1 VAETFFVNILI
12 MLVSALAL
20 GEVFKRLKQPALV
33 GHLLAG
39 VIIGPSVFNVV
50 QPDESLETLINLAI
64 FFLMFLAGLELHP
77 KEIKQ
82 AGKNAIILSI
92 LAFVI
97 PFVSGA
103 AVANFLGLSMIP
115 SLFIGLA
122 LAITAVPVSAVV
134 LMEFGLLK
142 SKMGST
148 IMTAGIVDDILS
160 LITLAIILQ
169 LAQSG
174 GDLDFGELGFSAFKI
189 GAFIGGIFLLTFILN
204 KTKHWLPHKFSPLF
218 AKLQTKEAGFGI
230 LLVSAIGLSLI
241 AEGVGLHFIIGTFFA
256 GLLVYQE
263 IIGKESLGRINDVF
277 SAITFGFLSPIFFAF
292 IGMEFYA
299 QSISESIPLFLI
311 LLGVAIAGKIGGGF
325 IGGKL
330 AGFSNAESRIIGY
343 LVNSRGMVEL
353 VIATIG
359 FELGIIDKT
368 LFTVIVAVG
377 FITTIMAPIMARIAL
392 RRISSQPAS
401 SVTNDK
407 PPSE

>member
-1 VAETFFVNILI
+1 MSETFFVNILI
-12 MLVSALAL
+12 MLVTALAF

-39 VIIGPSVFNVV
+39 VIIGPSLFNIVK
-50 QPDESLETLINLAI
+50 PDESLETIVNLSI

-97 PFVSGA
+97 PFMSGVAVS
-103 AVANFLGLSMIP
+103 NLLGLAMLP
-115 SLFIGLA
+115 SLFIGLT

-142 SKMGST
+142 GKLGST
-148 IMTAGIVDDILS
+148 IMTAGIVDDILA
-160 LITLAIILQ
+160 LITLAIIIQ
-169 LAQSG
+169 LSQGG
-174 GDLDFGELGFSAFKI
+174 GDLDFGELGFSVFKI

-218 AKLQTKEAGFGI
+218 AQLRTKEIGFGI

-241 AEGVGLHFIIGTFFA
+241 AEKVGLHFVIGTFFA

-263 IIGKESLGRINDVF
+263 LVGKENMGKINDVF

-292 IGMEFYA
+292 IGIEFYA
-299 QSISESIPLFLI
+299 QSIADVMPMFLI
-311 LLGVAIAGKIGGGF
+311 LLGVAIAGKVGGGF

-377 FITTIMAPIMARIAL
+377 FITTIMAPIMARVAL
-392 RRISSQPAS
+392 RKIPSQSLGDVPDNS
-401 SVTNDK
+401 
-407 PPSE
+407 